1 MICREK
7 ILNPQILQGW
17 IFKMF
22 SNRWGHRA
30 LSVPSLVE
38 SSPRVVPLRQKP
50 TEDLTAWRM
59 CNSLFL
65 LRNPASFMKEEVR
78 RHSFSLRSCAE
89 IPPFTACSLTRASV
103 LCSQSFFLQFFSD
116 TADGSRQGRDWG
128 SGSHMRSHGEQG
140 KNWFGK
146 WEDLETHECLSALTQ
161 QLQRGIHHRPRGM
174 ISYGRW

>member
-1 MICREK
+1 
-7 ILNPQILQGW
+7 
-17 IFKMF
+17 MF

-38 SSPRVVPLRQKP
+38 SSPRVVPLCQKP

-65 LRNPASFMKEEVR
+65 LRNPAPFMEEEVR

-89 IPPFTACSLTRASV
+89 IPPFAACSLTRASV
-103 LCSQSFFLQFFSD
+103 LCSQSLFLQLFSGLIQQMAAGRAGTGAQEATWD
-116 TADGSRQGRDWG
+116 HMESRERT
-128 SGSHMRSHGEQG
+128 
-140 KNWFGK
+140 GK
-146 WEDLETHECLSALTQ
+146 WKDPETHECLSALTQ
-161 QLQRGIHHRPRGM
+161 QLQRGIRHRARGM